1 MFTPRKSWFEASAR
15 HRLDGLVDPGT
26 FREFAG
32 PGQRLQSPTLAAFD
46 LPTAFDD
53 GAVVGVARVAG
64 HDVAVAAQEGKFM
77 GGAFGEVHAAKVTGL
92 LRRALTRRP
101 KAVVL
106 LLDSGGVRLQEAN
119 AGEIGATEIIRGV
132 LDARAAGI
140 PVYGLIGGSCGCFGG
155 AGILAGCLDALVVS
169 EQGRIG
175 VSGPE
180 VIETTMG
187 VEAFDSRDRALVWRT
202 TGGKNRYL
210 CGMAETL
217 VPDDLPAFRQA
228 LVDLLEGGFTRP
240 LETAPTEQKALEA
253 RLAAYGQAGDA
264 VDIWRA
270 MGLPEPERIPEISVA
285 ALCGLAAKL
294 PGGRR

>member
-1 MFTPRKSWFEASAR
+1 MITPRKSWFEASAR
-15 HRLDGLVDPGT
+15 HRLEGLVDPGS

-32 PGQRLQSPTLAAFD
+32 PRQRLQSPTLPAFD

-53 GAVVGVARVAG
+53 GAVVGAATVAG

-77 GGAFGEVHAAKVTGL
+77 GGAFGEVHAAKIAGL
-92 LRRALTRRP
+92 LRRALAKRP

-132 LDARAAGI
+132 FDARSAGI

-155 AGILAGCLDALVVS
+155 AGILAGCLDAVVIS
-169 EQGRIG
+169 EEGRIG

-210 CGMAETL
+210 CGMAGSL
-217 VPDDLPAFRQA
+217 VPDDVPAFRQA
-228 LVDLLEGGFTRP
+228 LVELLESGFARP
-240 LETAPTEQKALEA
+240 LETALDAQKALEK
-253 RLAAYGQAGDA
+253 RLEAFGQAADA

-270 MGLPEPERIPEISVA
+270 MGLPEPQRVPELSVA
-285 ALCGLAAKL
+285 ALCELAAKL
-294 PGGRR
+294 PGGPR